1 MSEYKT
7 LIKNSEFH
15 MIEKRSEFIGYAFPC
30 TTIEQVNLKIDE
42 IKEKHYDAT
51 HNVFAYIL
59 KDNNTAR
66 FNDDGE
72 PHGTAGVPVLEVIR
86 KEGLI
91 DTLIVVTRYFGGT
104 LLGAGGLVRA
114 YSAAAKG
121 AIDAA
126 GSCILVPYVDIIAK
140 CDYQDYGK
148 LEYEMN
154 KMNICII
161 NSEFTD
167 KINVTLRFPEDELLL
182 VEKKLNEVLCN
193 SKKYFPET
201 KTMGP
206 KR

>member
-1 MSEYKT
+1 MGEYKT
-7 LIKNSEFH
+7 VIKKSEYH
-15 MIEKRSEFIGYAFPC
+15 MIEKRSEFIGYAFHC
-30 TTIEQVNLKIDE
+30 TTIEQVNSYINE
-42 IKEKHYDAT
+42 IKQKHYDAT

-59 KDNNTAR
+59 RDNNTAR

-121 AIDAA
+121 AIDEA
-126 GSCILVPYVDIIAK
+126 GSCILVPYVDIVVK
-140 CDYQDYGK
+140 CDYQDFGR
-148 LEYEMN
+148 LEYELG
-154 KMNICII
+154 KMSIDISNT
-161 NSEFTD
+161 EFTD
-167 KINVTLRFPEDELLL
+167 KIHVTLHFPEDELVT
-182 VEKKLNEVLCN
+182 VEKKLNEILCN
-193 SKKYFPET
+193 SKKYFPENL
-201 KTMGP
+201 TMGP